1 MLDEHQ
7 KLHLRCS
14 PIDGVVAGGDDFT
27 TLSPNSRLETFEID
41 TRRRQLALNGGERS
55 NARD

>member
-1 MLDEHQ
+1 MNIRNFICAALQ
-7 KLHLRCS
+7 S
-14 PIDGVVAGGDDFT
+14 MVYVAGGDDFT